1 MLPLL
6 RDIDV
11 RQAVYSQLLA
21 QAGRCPKTLIVNELG
36 LEHGASRVDIA
47 VINGHIRGL
56 EIKAEAD
63 NLERLPRQIAAYGRV
78 VDKATL
84 IAADR
89 HVAAATELLPLWW
102 GIISVAKGREGA
114 VIFRRVRPERINR
127 CLDAMTLARLLWRP
141 EVIKILRSQGVDEK
155 SLRSPRT
162 GLYTLLVA
170 SMSRTKL
177 RDTVRTT
184 LKCRENWRD
193 RIRPSLY
200 DGSSQ
205 PSAKY

>member
-47 VINGHIRGL
+47 VINGHIRGI

-63 NLERLPRQIAAYGRV
+63 NLDRLPRQIAAYGRV

-141 EVIKILRSQGVDEK
+141 EVIKILRSQGLDEK

-162 GLYTLLVA
+162 ELYTLLVA

-205 PSAKY
+205 PTAKY